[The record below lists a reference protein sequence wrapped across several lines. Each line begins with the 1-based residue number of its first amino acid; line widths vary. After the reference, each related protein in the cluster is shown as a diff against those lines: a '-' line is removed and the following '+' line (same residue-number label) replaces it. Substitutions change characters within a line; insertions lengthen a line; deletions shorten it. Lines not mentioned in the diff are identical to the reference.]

1 MDNPY
6 IAVKAYLMSMDYKFN
21 KTVKLRKCSRPQLL
35 RMMSP
40 LVATYYPNSVCLDDE
55 ETVVLK
61 NNWFN
66 SEFLSLMVTV
76 E

>member
-6 IAVKAYLMSMDYKFN
+6 VTVKAYLMSMDYKLE
-21 KTVKLRKCSRPQLL
+21 KTVKIKKCTKAQLL

-40 LVATYYPNSVCLDDE
+40 LVATYYPNSVCLDEE

-66 SEFLSLMVTV
+66 SEFLSLMVTI